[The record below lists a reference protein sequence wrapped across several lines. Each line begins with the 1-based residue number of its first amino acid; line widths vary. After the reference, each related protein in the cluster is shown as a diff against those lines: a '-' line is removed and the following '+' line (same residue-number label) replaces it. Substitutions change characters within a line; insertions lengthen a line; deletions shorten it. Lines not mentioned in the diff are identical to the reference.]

1 MTAKIPRSR
10 QQPCL
15 HSPSRAHPNPDL
27 DTPMTPPTLP
37 AWGQRL
43 APTLAK
49 TAAGLGLLVLLAWQG
64 LPRALHPQ
72 VERLASEALGR
83 KVTVEGIAFTPW
95 TLELEVRGLR
105 IARASGDGSD
115 ASSQASTGADTGSDA
130 ASQLS
135 IGRLYANAELA
146 SLWRLA
152 PVVDAVRVEHPVLSL
167 ARREDGQL
175 DVQDILDH
183 LAANAR
189 PTQPPEP
196 GAPPPRLA
204 IHNIELTD
212 GELTLDDATARQQHQ
227 VRALHLSIPFIHTLG
242 QGEAV
247 REVRVEPK
255 LAFTLNGSP
264 FETQAS
270 TQPFSDS
277 LRTEATLAIRDV
289 NLTPYLAYLPA
300 DLPVR
305 PTQATLGAELN
316 ISFAQTPQPG
326 VRLTGHLSASDLTL
340 TDARQHPLLQLA
352 SARIELADVRPLERV
367 ALLGDITLD
376 APHLSLARDAQGQF
390 NFSSQTG
397 QKSIQNIKNNKADKP
412 IAPSADG
419 KKTPENIH
427 SQSNPPSGT
436 ESGPAVANP
445 ADSAWTLGVAR
456 FKLNQGRVD
465 WRDALVGNASR
476 QPTRLALTDLDLQ
489 ATQLHLPLPTD
500 TSQATALD
508 ISARIGQGGHGGP
521 PASGSTSQTTRESA
535 RADKPAA
542 ASRTARLSMQ
552 GSLLASEAQATLEL
566 QDLGLELLAPY
577 LQAHL
582 KPSLSGQLGL
592 QTKLTWKPAA
602 TAGQPDDITLALPQL
617 RLGQLRLLDGKTE
630 LASLQALDIRDASL
644 NLREHSASLGR
655 ITLTR
660 PNLPVQ
666 RAADGQLMFSQWLV
680 ADGTGD
686 ASHTGTA
693 QAQPGHTA
701 KSSQPATPAW
711 RWNLPELS
719 IIDGQVGWR
728 DAVPAET
735 VTLQASAFRLSL
747 QGLNSG
753 GIQPASLTTSLRLG
767 AGSTEPGS
775 LSWRGTVALGADG
788 QSPQVRGQ
796 LDARRLPAHALAPYA
811 AGQLNLALLRADAS
825 YLGSVALQTS
835 AAGPSVQLAGD
846 VTLEDFRANTTPAAP
861 ARPEELLNWKTL
873 NLKGLDVKLAPAT
886 APQITVASGA
896 LSDFFARVIIQETGR
911 INLQDIS
918 KQAAADAAKTAPPAN
933 ATAAADPALAPRIS
947 IGPFSLVNGTVDFAD
962 RFIRPNY
969 RANLSDLTGRLGGFS
984 SEGAKATNGETAAPQ
999 MAELELRGRAE
1010 GTASLQITG
1019 KLNPL
1024 ATPLALDIEGRVRDL
1039 ELPPL
1044 SPYTIKYTGHGIE
1057 RGKLSLD
1064 VAYTVQPNGQL
1075 TARNQL
1081 VLNQLTFGQAVAGAP
1096 ASLPVRLATA
1106 LLADRHGVI
1115 DLNLPISGSLNDPEF
1130 KLAPIIFK
1138 IIGNI
1143 IVKAITSPFSLLTG
1157 MLGGADTDLSQVAF
1171 VPGTARF
1178 DPASTARLERVAKA
1192 LTDKPG
1198 LTLTVVGTAS
1208 LEAERNAYQRDR
1220 LNAQLLAERQR
1231 SQPAPATPGAAP
1243 STPATAASPD
1253 TAGSAAAEL
1262 TGPERVRWL
1271 TALYKRTDMPKPRNA
1286 LGLAKDLAPE
1296 DMEALLLAQI
1306 PANADTMQALA
1317 TQRGVAVRDLLAQQQ
1332 HIPLS
1337 RLFLGAPGTPPAKS
1351 DAPWQPSAELKLGM
1365 P

>member
-1 MTAKIPRSR
+1 MTS
-10 QQPCL
+10 
-15 HSPSRAHPNPDL
+15 
-27 DTPMTPPTLP
+27 PTLP

-43 APTLAK
+43 APTVAK
-49 TAAGLGLLVLLAWQG
+49 TAASLGLLVLLAWQG
-64 LPRALHPQ
+64 LPLVLKPQ
-72 VERLASEALGR
+72 VEQQASKALGR
-83 KVTVEGIAFTPW
+83 QVTVEGIAFTPW

-105 IARASGDGSD
+105 IAKASGSG
-115 ASSQASTGADTGSDA
+115 QTPDTDKAGDT

-135 IGRLYANAELA
+135 IQRLYANAELA
-146 SLWRLA
+146 SLFRLA

-167 ARREDGQL
+167 TRREDGQL

-183 LAANAR
+183 LAANA
-189 PTQPPEP
+189 TPPEP
-196 GAPPPRLA
+196 NAPPPRLA
-204 IHNIELTD
+204 IHNIELVD
-212 GELTLDDATARQQHQ
+212 GEVTLDDATARQQHQ

-255 LAFTLNGSP
+255 LAFSLNGSP

-277 LRTEATLAIRDV
+277 LHTEATLVIRDV
-289 NLTPYLAYLPA
+289 NLTPYLAYLPPN
-300 DLPVR
+300 LPVR
-305 PTQATLGAELN
+305 PTQATLGAELKVA
-316 ISFAQTPQPG
+316 FAQTPQPS
-326 VRLTGHLSASDLTL
+326 VKLTGHLSASNLAL
-340 TDARQHPLLQLA
+340 TDARQQPLLQLA

-376 APHLSLARDAQGQF
+376 APHLSLARDAQGQL
-390 NFSSQTG
+390 NIASASSKTATADT
-397 QKSIQNIKNNKADKP
+397 SKNNP
-412 IAPSADG
+412 PPAPD
-419 KKTPENIH
+419 T
-427 SQSNPPSGT
+427 
-436 ESGPAVANP
+436 
-445 ADSAWTLGVAR
+445 AWTLGVAQ
-456 FKLNQGRVD
+456 FKLSQGRVD
-465 WRDALVGNASR
+465 WRDALVRNAR
-476 QPTRLALTDLDLQ
+476 QQPTQLALTDLNLQ
-489 ATQLHLPLPTD
+489 ASQLHLPLPTD
-500 TSQATALD
+500 TSQAIALD
-508 ISARIGQGGHGGP
+508 ISARIGQGSNGGATGAATP
-521 PASGSTSQTTRESA
+521 HTTR
-535 RADKPAA
+535 
-542 ASRTARLSMQ
+542 LSGQ
-552 GSLLASEAQATLEL
+552 GTVLASEAQATLEL

-577 LQAHL
+577 LQAQL
-582 KPSLSGQLGL
+582 KPSLSGQLGM

-602 TAGQPDDITLALPQL
+602 TAGQADDITLALPQL
-617 RLGQLRLLDGKTE
+617 KLSQLRLLEGKTE
-630 LASLQALDIRDASL
+630 LASLQALDIHDASL
-644 NLREHSASLGR
+644 NLRERSANLGR
-655 ITLTR
+655 ITLTH

-680 ADGTGD
+680 ADSTG
-686 ASHTGTA
+686 GTA
-693 QAQPGHTA
+693 TSSAQPAVPGYTA
-701 KSSQPATPAW
+701 KPAARPVSASTTAPAW
-711 RWNLPELS
+711 RWNLPELN
-719 IIDGQVGWR
+719 IVDGQIGWR

-735 VTLQASAFRLSL
+735 VTLQASAFKLSL

-796 LDARRLPAHALAPYA
+796 LDARRLPAHALAPYGA
-811 AGQLNLALLRADAS
+811 DQLNLALLRADAS

-835 AAGPSVQLAGD
+835 AAGSSVQLAGD
-846 VTLEDFRANTTPAAP
+846 VTLEDFRAHTTPAAP

-918 KQAAADAAKTAPPAN
+918 KQAAADAAKTALPAVAATTVASGPATPATPASAATSAPPPAGA
-933 ATAAADPALAPRIS
+933 ATADPALAPRIR

-969 RANLSDLTGRLGGFS
+969 RANLTDLTGRLGGFS

-999 MAELELRGRAE
+999 MADLELRGRAE

-1024 ATPLALDIEGRVRDL
+1024 ATPLALDIEGRMRDL

-1064 VAYTVQPNGQL
+1064 VAYTVLPNGQL

-1081 VLNQLTFGQAVAGAP
+1081 TLNQLTFGEPVAGAP
-1096 ASLPVRLATA
+1096 ASLPVKLATA

-1130 KLAPIIFK
+1130 KLAPIVFK

-1171 VPGTARF
+1171 VPGTTRF
-1178 DPASTARLERVAKA
+1178 DPASAAKLERVAKA

-1198 LTLTVVGTAS
+1198 LTLTVVGSAN
-1208 LEAERNAYQRDR
+1208 LDAERNAYQRER

-1231 SQPAPATPGAAP
+1231 SQPAPTASSPAPTSPATPVTPASPDASG
-1243 STPATAASPD
+1243 SSPATATDNAP
-1253 TAGSAAAEL
+1253 AEL

-1286 LGLAKDLAPE
+1286 LGLAKDLEPD
-1296 DMEALLLAQI
+1296 DMEALLLTQI
-1306 PANADTMQALA
+1306 TANTDSMQTLA
-1317 TQRGVAVRDLLAQQQ
+1317 TQRAVAVRDHLARLN
-1332 HIPLS
+1332 IPLS
-1337 RLFLGAPGTPPAKS
+1337 RLFLGAPGTPPAKG
-1351 DAPWQPSAELKLGM
+1351 DTPWQPSAELKLGM

>member
-1 MTAKIPRSR
+1 MTS
-10 QQPCL
+10 
-15 HSPSRAHPNPDL
+15 
-27 DTPMTPPTLP
+27 PTLP

-64 LPRALHPQ
+64 LPLVLKPQ
-72 VERLASEALGR
+72 VEQQASKALGR
-83 KVTVEGIAFTPW
+83 QVTVEGIAFTPW

-105 IARASGDGSD
+105 IAKASGSG
-115 ASSQASTGADTGSDA
+115 QTPDTGKASDS

-135 IGRLYANAELA
+135 IQRLYANAELA

-167 ARREDGQL
+167 TRRENGQL

-183 LAANAR
+183 LAANA
-189 PTQPPEP
+189 QPPQP
-196 GAPPPRLA
+196 DAPPPRLA
-204 IHNIELTD
+204 IHNIELVD
-212 GELTLDDATARQQHQ
+212 GEVTLDDATARQQHQ

-247 REVRVEPK
+247 REVRVDPK

-270 TQPFSDS
+270 TQPFSSS

-300 DLPVR
+300 NLPVR
-305 PTQATLGAELN
+305 PTQATLGAELKVA
-316 ISFAQTPQPG
+316 FAQTPQPS
-326 VRLTGHLSASDLTL
+326 VKLTGHLSASHLTL
-340 TDARQHPLLQLA
+340 TDARQQPLLQLA

-376 APHLSLARDAQGQF
+376 APHLSLARDAQGQL
-390 NFSSQTG
+390 NIASQPAQSSG
-397 QKSIQNIKNNKADKP
+397 QETSKKRAAIANGESIKA
-412 IAPSADG
+412 
-419 KKTPENIH
+419 
-427 SQSNPPSGT
+427 
-436 ESGPAVANP
+436 ESG
-445 ADSAWTLGVAR
+445 WEIGVAK
-456 FKLNQGRVD
+456 FTLNHGRIG
-465 WRDALVGNASR
+465 WSDALIGHDR
-476 QPTRLALTDLDLQ
+476 QHPTQLALTDLNLQ
-489 ATQLHLPLPTD
+489 ASQLHLPLPTEAA
-500 TSQATALD
+500 QAIALD
-508 ISARIGQGGHGGP
+508 IQAQLGD
-521 PASGSTSQTTRESA
+521 GSNS
-535 RADKPAA
+535 KGKGNA
-542 ASRTARLSMQ
+542 ASATPTRAASTAHLNVQ
-552 GSLLASEAQATLEL
+552 GTVLASEAQATLAL

-577 LQAHL
+577 LQAYL
-582 KPSLSGQLGL
+582 QPSLSGQLGL
-592 QTKLTWKPAA
+592 QAQLNWKPAA
-602 TAGQPDDITLALPQL
+602 TADQPDDITLTLPQL
-617 RLGQLRLLDGKTE
+617 KLSQLRLLEGKTE
-630 LASLQALDIRDASL
+630 LASLQELDIADAKL
-644 NLREHSASLGR
+644 NLRERNANLGR

-660 PNLPVQ
+660 PSLPVQ

-680 ADGTGD
+680 TDSAG
-686 ASHTGTA
+686 STGTSSP
-693 QAQPGHTA
+693 AQPTA
-701 KSSQPATPAW
+701 PAW
-711 RWNLPELS
+711 RWNLPELN
-719 IIDGQVGWR
+719 IVDGQIGWR

-735 VTLQASAFRLSL
+735 VTLQASAFKLSL

-811 AGQLNLALLRADAS
+811 ADQFNLALLRADAS

-846 VTLEDFRANTTPAAP
+846 VTLEDFRAHTTPAAP

-886 APQITVASGA
+886 TPQITVASGA
-896 LSDFFARVIIQETGR
+896 LQDFFARVIIQETGR

-918 KQAAADAAKTAPPAN
+918 KQAAADAAKAAPPAN
-933 ATAAADPALAPRIS
+933 ATAAADPTLAPRIR

-969 RANLSDLTGRLGGFS
+969 RANLTDLTGRLGGFS
-984 SEGAKATNGETAAPQ
+984 SEGARATQGDVAAPQ
-999 MAELELRGRAE
+999 MADLELRGRAE

-1057 RGKLSLD
+1057 RGKLSVD
-1064 VAYTVQPNGQL
+1064 VAYTVLPNGQL
-1075 TARNQL
+1075 TARNQ
-1081 VLNQLTFGQAVAGAP
+1081 VTLNQLTFGEAVAGAP

-1115 DLNLPISGSLNDPEF
+1115 DLDLPISGSLNDPQF

-1171 VPGTARF
+1171 VPGTARL
-1178 DPASTARLERVAKA
+1178 DPASTAKLDRVAKA
-1192 LTDKPG
+1192 LTDKPA

-1208 LEAERNAYQRDR
+1208 LEAERNAYQRER

-1231 SQPAPATPGAAP
+1231 SQPAPTASSPAPTSLATPVTPASPDASG
-1243 STPATAASPD
+1243 SSPATATDNAP
-1253 TAGSAAAEL
+1253 AEL

-1286 LGLAKDLAPE
+1286 LGLAKDLEPE
-1296 DMEALLLAQI
+1296 DMEALLLTQI
-1306 PANADTMQALA
+1306 AANADSMQTLA
-1317 TQRGVAVRDLLAQQQ
+1317 TQRSTAVRDHLARLN
-1332 HIPLS
+1332 IPLQ
-1337 RLFLGAPGTPPAKS
+1337 RLFLGAPSTPPAKT
-1351 DAPWQPSAELKLGM
+1351 DTPWQPSAELKLGM

>member
-1 MTAKIPRSR
+1 MTS
-10 QQPCL
+10 
-15 HSPSRAHPNPDL
+15 
-27 DTPMTPPTLP
+27 PTLP

-64 LPRALHPQ
+64 LPLVLKPQ
-72 VERLASEALGR
+72 VEQQASKALGR
-83 KVTVEGIAFTPW
+83 QVTVEGIAFTPW

-105 IARASGDGSD
+105 IAKASGAGSD
-115 ASSQASTGADTGSDA
+115 AGSHASTGADTGNAA

-135 IGRLYANAELA
+135 IQRLYANAELA
-146 SLWRLA
+146 SLFKLA

-167 ARREDGQL
+167 TRREDGQL

-183 LAANAR
+183 LAANA
-189 PTQPPEP
+189 TPPEP
-196 GAPPPRLA
+196 NAPPPRLA
-204 IHNIELTD
+204 IHNIELVD
-212 GELTLDDATARQQHQ
+212 GEVTLDDATARQQHQ

-255 LAFTLNGSP
+255 LAFSLNGSP

-277 LRTEATLAIRDV
+277 LHTEATLAIRDV
-289 NLTPYLAYLPA
+289 NLTPYLAYLPPN
-300 DLPVR
+300 LPVR
-305 PTQATLGAELN
+305 PTQATLGAELKVA
-316 ISFAQTPQPG
+316 FAQTPQPSIK
-326 VRLTGHLSASDLTL
+326 LTGHLSASNLSL
-340 TDARQHPLLQLA
+340 TDARQQPLLQLA

-376 APHLSLARDAQGQF
+376 APHLSLARDAQGLL
-390 NFSSQTG
+390 NTASSPGKTATADT
-397 QKSIQNIKNNKADKP
+397 SKNNLP
-412 IAPSADG
+412 PAPD
-419 KKTPENIH
+419 T
-427 SQSNPPSGT
+427 
-436 ESGPAVANP
+436 
-445 ADSAWTLGVAR
+445 AWTLGVAQ

-465 WRDALVGNASR
+465 WRDALVRNAR
-476 QPTRLALTDLDLQ
+476 QQPTQLALTDLNLQ
-489 ATQLHLPLPTD
+489 ASQLHLPLPTD
-500 TSQATALD
+500 TTQAIALD
-508 ISARIGQGGHGGP
+508 ISAHIGQGSNGGATAAATP
-521 PASGSTSQTTRESA
+521 HTTR
-535 RADKPAA
+535 
-542 ASRTARLSMQ
+542 LSGQ
-552 GSLLASEAQATLEL
+552 GTVLASEAQATLEL

-577 LQAHL
+577 LQAQL
-582 KPSLSGQLGL
+582 KPSLSGQLGM

-602 TAGQPDDITLALPQL
+602 TAGQADDITLALPQL
-617 RLGQLRLLDGKTE
+617 KLSQLRLLEGKTE

-644 NLREHSASLGR
+644 NLRERSANLGH

-680 ADGTGD
+680 ADSASGTGT
-686 ASHTGTA
+686 SP
-693 QAQPGHTA
+693 AQPAPPGRTA
-701 KSSQPATPAW
+701 KPAARPTSANTTAPAW
-711 RWNLPELS
+711 RWNLPELN
-719 IIDGQVGWR
+719 IVDGQIGWR

-735 VTLQASAFRLSL
+735 VTLQASAFKLSL

-775 LSWRGTVALGADG
+775 LSWHGTVALGADG

-796 LDARRLPAHALAPYA
+796 LDARRLPAHALAPYGA
-811 AGQLNLALLRADAS
+811 DQLNLALLRADAS
-825 YLGSVALQTS
+825 YLGSVALQTN

-846 VTLEDFRANTTPAAP
+846 VTLEDFRAHTTPAAP

-918 KQAAADAAKTAPPAN
+918 KQAAADAAKAAPPAVTTTVASGP
-933 ATAAADPALAPRIS
+933 ATPATPASAATSAPPPAGAATALAPRIR

-969 RANLSDLTGRLGGFS
+969 RANLTDLTGRLGGFS
-984 SEGAKATNGETAAPQ
+984 SEGAQATNGETAAPQ
-999 MAELELRGRAE
+999 MADLELRGRAE

-1064 VAYTVQPNGQL
+1064 VAYTVLPNGQL

-1081 VLNQLTFGQAVAGAP
+1081 TLNQLTFGEPVAGAP
-1096 ASLPVRLATA
+1096 ASLPVKLATA

-1130 KLAPIIFK
+1130 KLAPIVFK

-1171 VPGTARF
+1171 VPGTTRF
-1178 DPASTARLERVAKA
+1178 DPASAAKLERVAKA

-1198 LTLTVVGTAS
+1198 LTLTVVGSAS
-1208 LEAERNAYQRDR
+1208 LDAERNAYQRER

-1231 SQPAPATPGAAP
+1231 SQPAAA
-1243 STPATAASPD
+1243 TPATATTGTAADPASAPAA
-1253 TAGSAAAEL
+1253 TAEQL

-1286 LGLAKDLAPE
+1286 LGLAKDLEPD
-1296 DMEALLLAQI
+1296 DMEALLLTQI
-1306 PANADTMQALA
+1306 AANADSMQTLA
-1317 TQRGVAVRDLLAQQQ
+1317 TQRAVAVRDHLARLN
-1332 HIPLS
+1332 IPLS
-1337 RLFLGAPGTPPAKS
+1337 RLFLGAPGTPPAKG
-1351 DAPWQPSAELKLGM
+1351 DTPWQPSAELKLGM